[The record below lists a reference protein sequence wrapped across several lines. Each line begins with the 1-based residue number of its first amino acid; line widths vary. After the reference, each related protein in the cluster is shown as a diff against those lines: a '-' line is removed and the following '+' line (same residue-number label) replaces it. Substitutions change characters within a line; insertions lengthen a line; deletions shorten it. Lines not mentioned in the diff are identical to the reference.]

1 VTAAKTISQADQQ
14 NLSDLLITMPRFI
27 TKASKLR
34 QYMDLSNIK
43 RNQVDQEF
51 VSTPEDFLSMLG
63 MVFTITTASEDQ
75 LQA

>member
-1 VTAAKTISQADQQ
+1 MTAAKTISQADQQ